1 MSYPLQMVRAAA
13 ALAVFG
19 FLAIAPGAQA
29 QTAGTD
35 PNQAPR
41 VNAGEGF
48 GSADTNPNSFGGG
61 INPFDLIHRA
71 TLLNGTS
78 MEDFSRLQRGHIS
91 NEAANFRQLQQEAI
105 QRQQAQPV
113 EPSGEAE

>member
-13 ALAVFG
+13 ALATLG
-19 FLAIAPGAQA
+19 FLTFAAGAQA
-29 QTAGTD
+29 QTATAD
-35 PNQAPR
+35 PTQAPR
-41 VNAGEGF
+41 VNASEGF

-78 MEDFSRLQRGHIS
+78 MDDFNRQQRGHLS
-91 NEAANFRQLQQEAI
+91 NEAANFRMLQQEAL

-113 EPSGEAE
+113 EPTEAAE